1 MAAKTKAL
9 FTRAAKAHESGQ
21 WAVAERLYKE
31 TLKADPQHADAL
43 HMLGYL
49 AYQNGRNDIAADLAN
64 RAIALA
70 PRVVSYHNTLG
81 GALLA
86 QGKVDEAIAV
96 YRRAFVLAP
105 GSIPVANNLANALQ
119 VKGLLDDAGQIY
131 AAVAAAAPGNGDVL
145 YNVGYNYLL
154 QGNAEQAIRWLEK
167 AAAAKPGDAL
177 IWNTLGGVF
186 HNLRRGDEAVAAYN
200 KAVVLAPES
209 AALHKNLAIVHH
221 AAERWADARD
231 HYEKA
236 LALEPN
242 DPYAHNAFGVALE
255 RMGVGHHAA
264 RAYSA
269 ALALKPDYAEARNN
283 LANLKKEAG
292 DFAGALELYGQAI
305 ADDPFYTQSYLNRA
319 ELMTAVPGD
328 VAIENLK
335 DMAALIAAGD
345 PRLPPA
351 KAVYIHFALA
361 KALADTGDHAGAF
374 AQLEKGNALK
384 RAGIIYNREAMSAY
398 MRGVAELF
406 GKDML
411 AAPTSSKQ
419 ISAIKAAPIFIVGM
433 PRSGTT
439 LIEQILA
446 SHPDVRAIGEST
458 AFDAAARM
466 VLGAITVP
474 LNYAAHAG
482 DLAKAAEK
490 IGADYLD
497 RIAPLLEGRTRS
509 ADKLPGNFLN
519 IGLIRMAFPNAR
531 IVHAVRDP
539 MDTCVSCYSK
549 LFREWQN
556 FTYDL
561 ADLGRYAKD
570 YLGLMAHW
578 KAVLPGGAI
587 LDVAYEDVVAD
598 LEGQARRLLA
608 YCGLSWNDE
617 VLEFYRTRRPIATA
631 SALQVRQPI
640 YATAL
645 KRAQPYEAYLGPLRD
660 ALK

>member
-9 FTRAAKAHESGQ
+9 FTRAAKAHESGR
-21 WAVAERLYKE
+21 WEEAERLYKE
-31 TLKADPQHADAL
+31 TLKADPRHADAL
-43 HMLGYL
+43 HMFGYL
-49 AYQNGRNDIAADLAN
+49 AYQNGRNDIAVDLVN
-64 RAIALA
+64 RAISID
-70 PRVVSYHNTLG
+70 PRLPSYHNTLA

-86 QGKVDEAIAV
+86 QGQVEEAITV

-119 VKGLLDDAGQIY
+119 VKGLLDEAGQIY
-131 AAVAAAAPGNGDVL
+131 AAAATAAPGNGDVL

-154 QGNAEQAIRWLEK
+154 QGNAEQAIHWLEK

-186 HNLRRGDEAVAAYN
+186 HNLRRGDDAIAVYN
-200 KAVVLAPES
+200 KAVVLAPDN
-209 AALHKNLAIVHH
+209 AALHKNLAIAHH
-221 AAERWADARD
+221 AAERWSEARD

-242 DPYAHNAFGVALE
+242 DVLAHNAIGVALE
-255 RMGVGHHAA
+255 HMGLGYQAE
-264 RAYSA
+264 RAYTT

-283 LANLKKEAG
+283 LANLKKEKG
-292 DFAGALELYGQAI
+292 DFAGALELYGKAI

-319 ELMTAVPGD
+319 ELVTAAPGD
-328 VAIENLK
+328 IALDNLK
-335 DMAALIAAGD
+335 GMADLIAAND

-398 MRGVAELF
+398 LRGVAEVF
-406 GKDML
+406 GKDL
-411 AAPTSSKQ
+411 LQ
-419 ISAIKAAPIFIVGM
+419 SASASRAAPIFIVGM
-433 PRSGTT
+433 PRAGTT

-446 SHPDVRAIGEST
+446 SHPDVRAVGEST
-458 AFDAAARM
+458 AFDAAARS
-466 VLGAITVP
+466 VLGATTVP

-482 DLAKAAEK
+482 QLAGAAAG

-497 RIAPLLEGRTRS
+497 RLAPLLEGRLRTV
-509 ADKLPGNFLN
+509 DKLPGNFIN

-531 IVHAVRDP
+531 IIHAVRDLE
-539 MDTCVSCYSK
+539 DTCVSCYSK

-556 FTYDL
+556 FSYDL
-561 ADLGRYAKD
+561 TDLGRYARD
-570 YLGLMAHW
+570 YRALMAHW
-578 KAVLPGGAI
+578 KAVLPADAI
-587 LDVAYEDVVAD
+587 LDVTYEDVVAD
-598 LEGQARRLLA
+598 LESAARRLLA
-608 YCGLSWNDE
+608 YCGLSWNDD
-617 VLEFYRTRRPIATA
+617 VLEFYRTQRSIATA

-640 YATAL
+640 YTTAL
-645 KRAQPYEAYLGPLRD
+645 KRAKPYDAYLGPLRD